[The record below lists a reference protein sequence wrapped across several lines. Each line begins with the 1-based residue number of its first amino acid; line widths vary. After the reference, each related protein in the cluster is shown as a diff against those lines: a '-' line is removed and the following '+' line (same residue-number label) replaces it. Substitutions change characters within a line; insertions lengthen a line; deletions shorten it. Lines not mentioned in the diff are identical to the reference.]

1 MIERIKNF
9 FGHSFYRKLLLFNVT
24 MVFSTAFVIFFY
36 LTNNFKTITDF
47 SLAQNEAGI
56 EQTTLEYLDKYT
68 GEKANST
75 WLQLQAAEE
84 NLAVLGRTAQK
95 IIDHNDEFGQ
105 GTTTSTS
112 PSTNIFDIPLFQTE
126 LSEELGALTTDANAT
141 VDALIPPELVDN
153 PDAINQ
159 LQLSALLNLSIDAV
173 YDSNSNNSFIYYV
186 GDADT
191 PVTRAYPNYHLV
203 EILGEAGLNNLFW
216 RDYFPENVA
225 GWESWYTDEALQERI
240 PNPITVEAPYNDA
253 AGQGLIVTMFY
264 PLWDHKTDQFAGAIG
279 ADIILDQIVESVLSI
294 QVAQTGFAFLMN
306 GKGEIIAMP
315 EKAYTLLD
323 ISLDETAQGQLSYM
337 TGAMADSGET
347 AVQEMAADM
356 LANDKGI
363 YHLTLADGS
372 KSLVSYESLPSLSN
386 NRYEED
392 RWRIGILVPETEIFN
407 VLNETDAAIRE
418 KSAGISAISLALAGL
433 FLVVATAITM
443 RFSTNV
449 TRDLRTLAQAAE
461 QVSGKNYDVKL
472 DIKSNDEIGQL
483 GNAFDGMI
491 HDIQDYTVNLETK
504 VDERTADLQQANQQ
518 IVHLNEQLKD
528 ENLRLGAEL
537 DIARQIQMMVLP
549 PESET
554 DAVEDLDIAC
564 YMRPADEV
572 GGDYYDV
579 LRIGDSVIIGIG
591 DVTGHGLPAGIIML
605 MAQTSLL
612 TLSHSGERDMEQ
624 MMAILNRVIYQNIV
638 RINEN
643 KSMTLAAIRYQDR
656 KFNLVGQHES
666 VLICRKNGQ
675 IEEIDTIDLGFPI
688 GLENDIDDF
697 IMSRQFTLEPEDALV
712 LYTDGITEAENEA
725 GDMYTLERL
734 IGGLVAYHEM
744 EAKEMMAHIL
754 ADVYTF
760 IGKTH
765 IFDDISLVVIKQ
777 L

>member
-1 MIERIKNF
+1 MIQRIKNF
-9 FGHSFYRKLLLFNVT
+9 FGGSFYRKLLLFNVT
-24 MVFSTAFVIFFY
+24 MVFLTAVVIFLY

-47 SLAQNEAGI
+47 SLEQNSQGI
-56 EQTTLEYLDKYT
+56 EATTLEYLDKYT

-75 WLQLQAAEE
+75 WLQLQAAQD
-84 NLAVLGRTAQK
+84 NLSVLGHTAQK
-95 IIDHNDEFGQ
+95 IIDHSDELEGE
-105 GTTTSTS
+105 TAV
-112 PSTNIFDIPLFQTE
+112 FDLPLFQTE
-126 LSEELGALTTDANAT
+126 LSEELGALTTDASAP
-141 VDALIPPELVDN
+141 VDALLPPEIADN
-153 PDAINQ
+153 PDAIEQ
-159 LQLSALLNLSIDAV
+159 LKISALLNLSIDAV
-173 YDSNSNNSFIYYV
+173 YDGNSNNAFIYYI
-186 GDADT
+186 GDMDA

-203 EILGEAGLNNLFW
+203 EILGEEGLSNLFW
-216 RDYFPENVA
+216 RDYFAPNVA
-225 GWESWYTDEALQERI
+225 GWEKWYTDDALQTRI

-264 PLWDHKTDQFAGAIG
+264 PLWDHETNQFAGAVG

-294 QVAQTGFAFLMN
+294 QVAQSGFAFLMN
-306 GKGEIIAMP
+306 DKGEIIAMP
-315 EKAYTLLD
+315 EEGYNLLD
-323 ISLDETAQGQLSYM
+323 ISLDETAQGELSYL
-337 TGAMADSGET
+337 TGAMTDSGET

-363 YHLTLADGS
+363 HNLALDDGTEY
-372 KSLVSYESLPSLSN
+372 LISYESLPAFSN
-386 NRYEED
+386 YQYEED
-392 RWRIGILVPETEIFN
+392 RWRIGIIVSQDEIFD
-407 VLNETDAAIRE
+407 VLNQTDAAIRT
-418 KSAGISAISLALAGL
+418 KSAGISAISLALAGI

-443 RFSTNV
+443 RFANNV

-461 QVSGKNYDVKL
+461 QVSDKNYDVEI
-472 DIKSNDEIGQL
+472 DVKSHDEIGQL
-483 GNAFDGMI
+483 GSAFESMI
-491 HDIQDYTVNLETK
+491 HDIHDHTVNLETK
-504 VDERTADLQQANQQ
+504 VSERTVDLRQANQQ
-518 IVHLNEQLKD
+518 ISDLNEQLKD

-554 DAVEDLDIAC
+554 SAIDDLDIAC
-564 YMRPADEV
+564 YMCPADEV

-579 LRIGDSVIIGIG
+579 LRIGDSVFIGIG

-612 TLSHSGERDMEQ
+612 TLSQSGEQDMEK

-656 KFNLVGQHES
+656 QFNLVGQHES

-688 GLENDIDDF
+688 GLESDIADF
-697 IMSRQFTLEPEDALV
+697 ISSTQFALEPEDTLL

-734 IGGLVAYHEM
+734 KDGL
-744 EAKEMMAHIL
+744 MAHHALNAKDMLDQLL
-754 ADVYTF
+754 ADVYAY
-760 IGKTH
+760 IGETRVY
-765 IFDDISLVVIKQ
+765 DDISLVVIKQ
-777 L
+777 E